1 MALKTALQ
9 KVGTT
14 MTAIVSNPAES
25 GIAIKVSSLFVSNI
39 LASQSSSVDIEIS
52 RGGTGYSVLK
62 GGVIPAGKTLSV
74 FISKDVGV
82 YLEEGDSLSLKSAA
96 ADSLDAVCSYSE
108 VDPTA
113 VCEPLCLD

>member
-14 MTAIVSNPAES
+14 AATIVENPAES
-25 GIAIKVSSLFVSNI
+25 GVVLKVSSLFVSNTTGSDA
-39 LASQSSSVDIEIS
+39 LADIEVS
-52 RGGTGYSVLK
+52 RGGVTYSILK
-62 GGVIPAGKTLSV
+62 GGSIPAGKTLSA

-82 YLEEGDSLSLKSAA
+82 YLEEGDALRLKASA

-113 VCEPLCLD
+113 VCEPLCLE

>member
-14 MTAIVSNPAES
+14 ASSIVENPAES
-25 GIAIKVSSLFVSNI
+25 GVILKVASLFVSNTTGSAI
-39 LASQSSSVDIEIS
+39 QADIEIS
-52 RGGTGYSVLK
+52 RGGTSYSILK
-62 GGVIPAGKTLSV
+62 GGSIPAGKTLSTFV
-74 FISKDVGV
+74 SKDVGV
-82 YLEEGDSLSLKSAA
+82 YLEEGDALRLKASA

-113 VCEPLCLD
+113 VCEPICLE